1 LLQPWAGLPDEKKV
15 IDAVG
20 AARVAT
26 MGLSDPG
33 DILRA
38 ANNAVHGIIEKMR
51 NQPNKAGRA
60 RIWGEKSVGL
70 DDPGM
75 IAFKLMLESLKE

>member
-1 LLQPWAGLPDEKKV
+1 
-15 IDAVG
+15 
-20 AARVAT
+20 
-26 MGLSDPG
+26 
-33 DILRA
+33 
-38 ANNAVHGIIEKMR
+38 MR